1 METRLL
7 SDLDGLINKCRKDYE
22 NLAYKGDIHISAELA
37 ALITQY
43 LENSN
48 DPHVKVL
55 PYSIEIINKDKLKAQ
70 IPSTWLWIA
79 NCFWPLVDALENYE
93 IIFNDIKDLFKKENQ
108 LNDTDAKKVFKF
120 FPLTKPPGNLNFL
133 FNEPDEQLVKNAFWD
148 KISSSKPALSAN
160 QKTQLIQYRESLDKI
175 VENYFQSNPEQHK
188 YFNHF
193 LYDREWW
200 FKGNGKTLDRTD
212 YCESSLLLA
221 TQMIVA
227 NAAKLYPLTS
237 SFAKHE
243 DLRDAFDALPK
254 SIEVSEE
261 NFSSNSSNI
270 LNFLGENTIFYGAP
284 GTGKSFTIDEI
295 TRGYISVRTVFHPET
310 QYGDFVGCLRPS
322 MDDNGIEYSF
332 KKGPFIEALLKAL
345 KDPEHHYFLIIEE
358 INRAPAAAVFGELF
372 QLLDRDKYGESE
384 YRIDIN
390 DKDLLNL
397 LNKEHPGGFP
407 DNKLYIPNNLSL
419 YATMNSSD
427 QAVMPL
433 DTAFKRRWKFEY
445 MPLDFSTSP
454 SGYFKINTE
463 SGEKTVSWSQFAQA
477 VNSILSILSIPEDRH
492 LGPWFVNENEIS
504 DLKNAKK
511 TLTGKV
517 LMYIWDDV
525 LRHSERSSLF
535 NTNITTFGSLVK
547 KVENNEIIFSENF
560 LKILEKE
567 IEKTHAETKNANVNP
582 EIIEEEDIGEN

>member
-22 NLAYKGDIHISAELA
+22 NLAYKGDIQINSELA
-37 ALITQY
+37 ALIEEY
-43 LENSN
+43 LKDKN
-48 DPHVKVL
+48 DRYIKAL
-55 PYSIEIINKDKLKAQ
+55 PYSIEIVNKGKLKAL

-79 NCFWPLVDALENYE
+79 NCFWPLVEALELYSSTFDTLVKQLKAEKNVDE
-93 IIFNDIKDLFKKENQ
+93 ELFKKFLKALPLSALQSDLTFILDEPQEQIIEDLLSTKLRTGN
-108 LNDTDAKKVFKF
+108 K
-120 FPLTKPPGNLNFL
+120 PLTQ
-133 FNEPDEQLVKNAFWD
+133 NE
-148 KISSSKPALSAN
+148 IN
-160 QKTQLIQYRESLDKI
+160 QVQQYRKDLDRIAKD
-175 VENYFQSNPEQHK
+175 YFKNTPEQYE

-193 LYDREWW
+193 LYDRDWW
-200 FKGNGKTLDRTD
+200 FKGTGKTLDRTD

-237 SFAKHE
+237 SFANHK

-254 SIEVSEE
+254 GIEVLEE
-261 NFSSNSSNI
+261 KTSSKPLNI
-270 LNFLGENTIFYGAP
+270 LNFSGENIIFYGAP
-284 GTGKSFTIDEI
+284 GTGKSFAIEEKVKGHT
-295 TRGYISVRTVFHPET
+295 SVRTVFHPET

-345 KDPEHHYFLIIEE
+345 KDPKHHYYLIIEE

-372 QLLDRDKYGESE
+372 QLLDRDSNGESE

-445 MPLDFSTSP
+445 MPLDFSTAP

-463 SGEKTVSWSQFAQA
+463 SGEKTVSWSQFAQV
-477 VNSILSILSIPEDRH
+477 VNLILSTLSIPEDRH

-504 DLKNAKK
+504 DLKNAKR

-525 LRHSERSSLF
+525 LRHSERSALF
-535 NTNITTFGSLVK
+535 NTDIKTFGSLVK
-547 KVENNEIIFSENF
+547 KIENNEIIFSENF
-560 LKILEKE
+560 LKVLEKE
-567 IEKTHAETKNANVNP
+567 IEKTNAETQNENLKP
-582 EIIEEEDIGEN
+582 EITEEEDTGEN

>member
-7 SDLDGLINKCRKDYE
+7 SDLDGLINKCRKEYE
-22 NLAYKGDIHISAELA
+22 DLAYKGDIHISAELA
-37 ALITQY
+37 ALITKY
-43 LENSN
+43 LENGN
-48 DPHVKVL
+48 DPHIRVL
-55 PYSIEIINKDKLKAQ
+55 PYSIEIVNKSNLKAL

-79 NCFWPLVDALENYE
+79 NCFWPLVKALETYKATFDTFIEELKAVPSVNE
-93 IIFNDIKDLFKKENQ
+93 ELLKKLLKNIPLSDLQTSQDFMLDEPQEELIEDLLSTKLRSGNRPLKQNDINQVLEYRKNLDQIVKSYFKDSS
-108 LNDTDAKKVFKF
+108 
-120 FPLTKPPGNLNFL
+120 
-133 FNEPDEQLVKNAFWD
+133 EQ
-148 KISSSKPALSAN
+148 
-160 QKTQLIQYRESLDKI
+160 YE
-175 VENYFQSNPEQHK
+175 
-188 YFNHF
+188 YFNRF
-193 LYDREWW
+193 LYNREWW
-200 FKGNGKTLDRTD
+200 FKGGGKTLDRTD

-237 SFAKHE
+237 SFANHK

-254 SIEVSEE
+254 SNEVPEE
-261 NFSSNSSNI
+261 TPSSNSLNI
-270 LNFLGENTIFYGAP
+270 LNFPGENTIFYGAP
-284 GTGKSFTIDEI
+284 GTGKSFAIDEI
-295 TRGYISVRTVFHPET
+295 TKRYISVRTVFHPET

-345 KDPEHHYFLIIEE
+345 KDPEHHYYLIIEE

-372 QLLDRDKYGESE
+372 QVLDRDKNGESE

-390 DKDLLNL
+390 DKDLLNV

-477 VNSILSILSIPEDRH
+477 VNSILSTLSIPEDRH

-504 DLKNAKK
+504 DQKNAKK

-525 LRHSERSSLF
+525 LRHSERSALF
-535 NTNITTFGSLVK
+535 NT
-547 KVENNEIIFSENF
+547 
-560 LKILEKE
+560 
-567 IEKTHAETKNANVNP
+567 
-582 EIIEEEDIGEN
+582 DI